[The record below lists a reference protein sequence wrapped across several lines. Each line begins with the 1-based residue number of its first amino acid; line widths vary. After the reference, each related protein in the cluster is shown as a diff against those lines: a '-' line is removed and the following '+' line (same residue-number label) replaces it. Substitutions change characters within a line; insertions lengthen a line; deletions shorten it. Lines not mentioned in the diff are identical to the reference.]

1 MHPGQQVMVG
11 LDVSVPTVLDVGS
24 MTFDTQPEE
33 LVILFIILTGFITL
47 NQYNKWPIKQKNT
60 ILISLVINKS
70 NSLLS

>member
-47 NQYNKWPIKQKNT
+47 NQYKND
-60 ILISLVINKS
+60 
-70 NSLLS
+70 LLSKKIPS

>member
-47 NQYNKWPIKQKNT
+47 NQYNK
-60 ILISLVINKS
+60 
-70 NSLLS
+70 